1 MKWRNQPALACPID
15 NIGVSASP
23 MAAFSGF
30 NESHKPP
37 SSSDARDSASEE
49 GTFCIIVL
57 LIVIMA
63 TAGAI
68 RSK

>member
-37 SSSDARDSASEE
+37 PSSDARGIVPAKKVHFASL
-49 GTFCIIVL
+49 FC
-57 LIVIMA
+57 
-63 TAGAI
+63 
-68 RSK
+68 